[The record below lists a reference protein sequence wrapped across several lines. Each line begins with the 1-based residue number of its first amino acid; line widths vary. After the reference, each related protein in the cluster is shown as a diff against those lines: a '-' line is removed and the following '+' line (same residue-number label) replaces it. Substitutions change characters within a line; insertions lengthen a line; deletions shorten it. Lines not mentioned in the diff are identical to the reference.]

1 MNKKL
6 KTVENGNIKEYSI
19 LLEFTS
25 NDTNKKYIFYYD
37 ENNKQIYISYYRIE
51 DNLYILTPIKDEE
64 EINMCKNILEDIKNY
79 K

>member
-6 KTVENGNIKEYSI
+6 KTLENGIIKEYDI

-37 ENNKQIYISYYRIE
+37 GNKKEIFISYYRIE
-51 DNLYILTPIKDEE
+51 GDLYILTPIKNEG

>member
-6 KTVENGNIKEYSI
+6 KTVENGIIKEYNI

-25 NDTNKKYIFYYD
+25 NDTNKKYVFYYN
-37 ENNKQIYISYYRIE
+37 ENKNEIYISYYRIDGE
-51 DNLYILTPIKDEE
+51 FYILTPIKDEE

-79 K
+79 N

>member
-6 KTVENGNIKEYSI
+6 KTVENGIIKEYNI

-25 NDTNKKYIFYYD
+25 KDTNKKYVFYYN
-37 ENNKQIYISYYRIE
+37 ENKNEIYISYYRIDGE
-51 DNLYILTPIKDEE
+51 FYILTPIKDEE

-79 K
+79 N